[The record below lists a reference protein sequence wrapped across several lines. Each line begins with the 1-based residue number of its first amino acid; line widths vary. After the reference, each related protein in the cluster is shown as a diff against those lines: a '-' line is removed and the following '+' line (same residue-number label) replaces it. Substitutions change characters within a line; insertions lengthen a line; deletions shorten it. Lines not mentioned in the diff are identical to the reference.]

1 MIKSIAV
8 LGAGHGGCAAAADL
22 TARGFEVRLHARREE
37 TLSPLKKQG
46 GVKATGGQE
55 GLFPAR
61 LLTTDVEAAVS
72 GAEIIMLVVPSVAHG
87 FYAQE
92 LAPLLTPDI
101 PIFLNPGHTGG
112 ALHFVRE
119 LRRTAML
126 AL

>member
-1 MIKSIAV
+1 MVKSIAV

-46 GVKATGGQE
+46 GVKATGVQD

-72 GAEIIMLVVPSVAHG
+72 GAEIIMLSGAISGAWFLRPSAG
-87 FYAQE
+87 A
-92 LAPLLTPDI
+92 APNTRYSNFFKPR
-101 PIFLNPGHTGG
+101 PY
-112 ALHFVRE
+112 
-119 LRRTAML
+119 RRRFAFR
-126 AL
+126 A